1 MRGPLLW
8 AEGGREKLKEKRCWT
23 EPLLDTQL
31 EPHVYC
37 SLCPQAP
44 RARPPTPH
52 PLNSQPV
59 PSSTMGAEYVTW
71 EHPKEG
77 WGTR

>member
-1 MRGPLLW
+1 MGGV
-8 AEGGREKLKEKRCWT
+8 GGREKLREKRCWT
-23 EPLLDTQL
+23 EPLLDTQF
-31 EPHVYC
+31 EPHVYY

-44 RARPPTPH
+44 RARPPAPH

-59 PSSTMGAEYVTW
+59 PSSTMGAGYLTW